1 MAQLTTKGKIVSC
14 KQPNNQT
21 ANNQTTKLQTTK
33 TPHLL
38 LSSMI
43 WKNAPNAFSF
53 LHCHWCPQFKTCLD
67 WWLAPA
73 KIMIFCA
80 TIWWELSVVC
90 EGDGAPPPNHH
101 LGLQQLARGGWGW
114 QHRLLSHHHTPSHSS
129 IRGFSAHLILK
140 SNQCNLESSA
150 NRTHSW
156 HWPFSNFV
164 SVSHLSHLL
173 S

>member
-21 ANNQTTKLQTTK
+21 ANNQNPPPTALINDLEKCPECIFVSTY
-33 TPHLL
+33 
-38 LSSMI
+38 
-43 WKNAPNAFSF
+43 W
-53 LHCHWCPQFKTCLD
+53 HWSPQFKTCLD